1 MLFETFLDI
10 ENPDEELILEADDV
24 DDGFDYLNGA
34 DLREVNRAA
43 FLATFQA
50 HSERLPCVRLK
61 ISELNEYSFGQLF
74 YFFEFAC
81 YLSGSM
87 LGVNPFNQPGVEN
100 YKGYMFQALGK
111 HK

>member
-1 MLFETFLDI
+1 MAQRKVHGGGMVLDWGVHMLDQIMMMVEKPLRSVYA
-10 ENPDEELILEADDV
+10 ILSHVTNDDV

-43 FLATFQA
+43 FSATFQA

-74 YFFEFAC
+74 YFLNLHATFPEAC
-81 YLSGSM
+81 WG
-87 LGVNPFNQPGVEN
+87 
-100 YKGYMFQALGK
+100 
-111 HK
+111 